1 MNPHKYW
8 RLIFIDNNGGDTVS
22 ASDIVLSTHPHTL
35 NLIANGVVFSD
46 AMPAKSHEKTF
57 EFAAPITVGAYSFS
71 AQGATALRSWRLEFS
86 DNTVNW
92 LIAHIEHTQTRWQT
106 GEVRYFIADLYALN
120 LVINGSNAA
129 QSFNIFVHDF
139 QGELIIKKTVQNG
152 NNEILMPNQNAVS
165 ITAVQ
170 ECGDTWKAGH
180 YYKSGSLVIPTNPQ
194 TTPFYYRNR
203 TGAISNLTEPTW
215 STNSEVFTH
224 DSGCIWEVVERFN
237 QPITQFPLIPTR
249 KTA

>member
-8 RLIFIDNNGGDTVS
+8 RLVLTDNNGGDTVS
-22 ASDIVLSTHPHTL
+22 VSNIVLSTHPHAL
-35 NLIANGVVFSD
+35 NLIANGVGFSG
-46 AMPAKSHEKTF
+46 AMPAVAHEKTF
-57 EFAAPITVGAYSFS
+57 EFLTPIAIGAYSFQ
-71 AQGATALRSWRLEFS
+71 AQGANAPKAWRLEFS
-86 DNTVNW
+86 DNGVNW
-92 LIAHIEHTQTRWQT
+92 SIAHIEHTQKLWQT

-129 QSFNIFVHDF
+129 QSFNVFVHDL
-139 QGELIIKKTVQNG
+139 QGELVIKKNFQNG
-152 NNEILMPNQNAVS
+152 NTEILMPNQNAVS

-170 ECGDTWKAGH
+170 ECGDTWNSGN
-180 YYKSGSLVIPTNPQ
+180 YYKSGALVIPTNPQ

-203 TGAISNLTEPTW
+203 VGAISDLIEPTW
-215 STNSEVFTH
+215 STNPEVFTH
-224 DSGCIWEVVERFN
+224 DSSCIWEVVERFN